1 MILNEET
8 LENEFSTV
16 NYKELFKQFLDEHQ
30 HVFTKQGNMYQYT
43 IYASYDDAFTAED
56 AREIVESSSD
66 VEETIDS
73 YFDPDTWMYA
83 ENEVNDLFFDWLDEK
98 NIARPDTDAMIE
110 VQDMGIVS
118 YSIDY
123 DHYLNEEYKARI
135 IVDTG
140 DGNYDFTLNPS
151 YYNNYQ
157 GESGGE
163 GEGIGPKAS
172 LAWLAQTQGYSIDQL
187 KAALKDGDIKDPSG
201 FLQSV
206 RQEAANVTSS
216 MNALVILVKAS
227 LKQMVNW
234 KHNPSAINIST
245 ECSGKG
251 IGLFDAWNGGGSVL
265 EIELEKPFTI
275 PAEFIREF
283 NVDVNNHYTY
293 SVDDVYGLN
302 GSCYTKCASLVKNE
316 DFRVNSQGRR
326 RPTTYQSHR
335 KVLEKPLSLKVYDG
349 LETAGYEVFASDR
362 AYGFEISN
370 KLQPLDKAID
380 LLQNLGVKFDKKLFG
395 KREYLTIFLPDDSKA
410 VDDYFARTDRGEK
423 EAVNESV
430 NTFNPM
436 EHNETFRYQLLS
448 RMASD
453 CKYFLGYGNGAE
465 KHLWAD
471 TVEEHIDIMKQ
482 LYNSFNEKPEWLTFD
497 EILEFEK
504 QMKAVKLHK
513 NEEFDVL
520 PNEDAECACGN
531 MSNTDGFHP
540 CNKDGEI
547 VEPDDNWEGCYKCAR
562 CGKIY
567 IGQEFVAPKPPY
579 LESVEGDQ
587 IAQDYI
593 DSKNANYE
601 KDKEALR
608 QSTIELAKQ
617 GVDATDN
624 LTEDIEEI
632 GESKFGTKEYK
643 YKNYTIEHFP
653 MDFYMD
659 GVEEPQHIESYIIKS
674 PAVLSNSGYHLPLYP
689 ENEKGD
695 VVEFRTLNAVKD
707 WIDKFDGKF
716 KLEVKYGNEI
726 HAVIKDEY
734 ITESLNESVNVSEGA
749 IGAVINNLIQ
759 NKFASIQSYND
770 AIVTLETEGRS
781 DLTSFLK
788 EIVDEET
795 IHVGKLQQIYGTL
808 IPVETIPET
817 TEDPEEGMHY

>member
-1 MILNEET
+1 M
-8 LENEFSTV
+8 
-16 NYKELFKQFLDEHQ
+16 
-30 HVFTKQGNMYQYT
+30 
-43 IYASYDDAFTAED
+43 
-56 AREIVESSSD
+56 
-66 VEETIDS
+66 
-73 YFDPDTWMYA
+73 
-83 ENEVNDLFFDWLDEK
+83 K
-98 NIARPDTDAMIE
+98 NR
-110 VQDMGIVS
+110 
-118 YSIDY
+118 
-123 DHYLNEEYKARI
+123 
-135 IVDTG
+135 
-140 DGNYDFTLNPS
+140 
-151 YYNNYQ
+151 
-157 GESGGE
+157 
-163 GEGIGPKAS
+163 
-172 LAWLAQTQGYSIDQL
+172 
-187 KAALKDGDIKDPSG
+187 
-201 FLQSV
+201 
-206 RQEAANVTSS
+206 
-216 MNALVILVKAS
+216 
-227 LKQMVNW
+227 
-234 KHNPSAINIST
+234 
-245 ECSGKG
+245 
-251 IGLFDAWNGGGSVL
+251 
-265 EIELEKPFTI
+265 
-275 PAEFIREF
+275 
-283 NVDVNNHYTY
+283 
-293 SVDDVYGLN
+293 
-302 GSCYTKCASLVKNE
+302 
-316 DFRVNSQGRR
+316 
-326 RPTTYQSHR
+326 
-335 KVLEKPLSLKVYDG
+335 
-349 LETAGYEVFASDR
+349 YEVFASDR

-370 KLQPLDKAID
+370 KLQPLDKAVD

-513 NEEFDVL
+513 NEEYDVL
-520 PNEDAECACGN
+520 PNEDAECVCGN

-540 CNKDGEI
+540 CNRDGEI
-547 VEPDDNWEGCYKCAR
+547 VEPDNNWEGCYKCAR

-579 LESVEGDQ
+579 LESAEGDQ

-632 GESKFGTKEYK
+632 GVNKFGDKQFK
-643 YKNYTIEHFP
+643 YKKYTISHFP
-653 MDFYMD
+653 ITWYVD
-659 GVEEPQHIESYIIKS
+659 GSEPEEIEGYVIES
-674 PAVLSNSGYHLPLYP
+674 PAVLSNSGYHLPLYC
-689 ENEKGD
+689 EDEKGNE
-695 VVEFRTLNAVKD
+695 VNFKSLQQVKD

-716 KLEVKYGNEI
+716 KLQWKHGDEL

-734 ITESLNESVNVSEGA
+734 ITEAAENTKKYKSIVVRDAASQAEWYFELNNNYELDGDTIKGHAEYCIEGGNGFNVEKFQDLIDCKEVTFNKSIEDLTQPTYLFNVRHIKESLNESVNVSEGA

-759 NKFASIQSYND
+759 DKFASIQSYND

-781 DLTSFLK
+781 DLTGFLK

-808 IPVETIPET
+808 IPVETMPET
-817 TEDPEEGMHY
+817 TDVNNI